1 MRTKGLIV
9 IAIPLIALAN
19 TASADLVLQANESQE
34 RHIAVTAG
42 DLSAAADQVL
52 ADAVS
57 AESGIRGYAA
67 TRDVHFL
74 APYNLTLTRIGAER
88 RSLRT
93 AALAEGDIRQ
103 QRAADATAAAVLA
116 DLARLRA
123 AVSAGMSARDLR
135 PTLEN
140 EKTSMDLLRR
150 QIASLASDPA
160 AVAVTRSDQVAGLQE
175 TTTIVDIA
183 GLVLGL
189 LAGLVGGALFTTGI
203 SRRVAANAANA
214 DRLGRGQ
221 ILEPGFPAGDE
232 IGRLAESH
240 VRARALLASRAAE
253 LTAARDVALRA
264 TRAKNT
270 FLANTSHELRT
281 PLHAI
286 LGFTQL
292 LELSDL
298 SEEDQDSAA
307 RILGA
312 GRHLLTLIND
322 LIDIAGIES
331 GDLSLVLEPVCI
343 PALVEEASRLMAPL
357 AAERSIHIVRHCAS
371 RALAARAD
379 RQRLSQILVNL
390 ISNAVKYNRPGG
402 TITITCQ
409 PAGIS
414 QASVVV
420 SDTGPGLS
428 PDDIERVFVPFERLG
443 AERTATEGSGI
454 GLPLARA
461 LTEAMSGQ
469 LSAASVL
476 GAGSAF
482 TVTLPRAQDVIGV
495 PPPAAASSAPAPRRA
510 PPAAASAPAPRGA
523 PPASAA
529 PALRRAPPAAASV
542 QVHRGVPPV
551 APAPR
556 GAPPAPGLSGPA
568 S

>member
-1 MRTKGLIV
+1 MRSGDGNSAWPLAHLTRWLRRWWLDRPMRTKGLIV

-298 SEEDQDSAA
+298 SEEDHDSAA
-307 RILGA
+307 RIFGA

-331 GDLSLVLEPVCI
+331 GDLSLV
-343 PALVEEASRLMAPL
+343 
-357 AAERSIHIVRHCAS
+357 
-371 RALAARAD
+371 
-379 RQRLSQILVNL
+379 
-390 ISNAVKYNRPGG
+390 
-402 TITITCQ
+402 
-409 PAGIS
+409 
-414 QASVVV
+414 
-420 SDTGPGLS
+420 
-428 PDDIERVFVPFERLG
+428 
-443 AERTATEGSGI
+443 
-454 GLPLARA
+454 
-461 LTEAMSGQ
+461 
-469 LSAASVL
+469 
-476 GAGSAF
+476 
-482 TVTLPRAQDVIGV
+482 
-495 PPPAAASSAPAPRRA
+495 
-510 PPAAASAPAPRGA
+510 
-523 PPASAA
+523 
-529 PALRRAPPAAASV
+529 
-542 QVHRGVPPV
+542 
-551 APAPR
+551 
-556 GAPPAPGLSGPA
+556 
-568 S
+568 